1 MITIDIAILRGRYH
15 ATPWGRHVN
24 EGVPEWPPSPF
35 RLVRTLYDAWRRKRP
50 DWPAERVEPIL
61 RALASQ
67 DPLFE
72 LPPAR
77 SSHIRIFYRQG
88 GEAESD
94 KKLVFDPFVVV
105 SPGAVARLGW
115 PSVDL
120 SNSMQSDLDEL
131 LAVIG
136 YLGRAESLVAL
147 RRSDAPL
154 RANCSPAD
162 ASAGSSDTE
171 LVRVAGVARPDEHI
185 EVPLGKP
192 KRKGTPPELLTWI
205 DALTWGTDEV
215 QAKKLSDPPALRWVG
230 YRRASDALEAR
241 APTATR
247 PKMQQTDTVLL
258 ALHGKVKPRV
268 EDTVVV
274 AERLRRFAMSA
285 HQRIVG
291 DGMPISLTLA
301 GKASRGMPAKGHQHA
316 YYLPWDRNGD
326 GKIDHVIVY
335 AAAGFD
341 RSEVAAFD
349 RIYWPQAL
357 NRGQPL
363 AVVPVATGTREM
375 FGPATRF
382 RSATPFIP
390 PRHYRQ
396 KRDGDHAEWSVRQL
410 ELELG
415 HHHRDVRLVSA
426 AAIPNDGGTFGRRPR
441 WLEYRRARKG
451 ETPKLGYGF
460 AIELAEPIH
469 GPFAIGAGAHFGLGL
484 FVPDPRPLA
493 RN

>member
-1 MITIDIAILRGRYH
+1 MLTIDIAILQGRYH

-35 RLVRTLYDAWRRKRP
+35 RLVRTLYDAWKRKRP
-50 DWPAERVEPIL
+50 DWSADRVEPIL

-105 SPGAVARLGW
+105 NPGAVARLGW

-120 SNSMQSDLDEL
+120 SASMQSDLDEL
-131 LAVIG
+131 LAVVG
-136 YLGRAESLVAL
+136 YLGRAESLVTL
-147 RRSDAPL
+147 TRSDAPL
-154 RANCSPAD
+154 QANCSPAD
-162 ASAGSSDTE
+162 ASAASRDTE

-185 EVPLGKP
+185 EIQLGKP
-192 KRKGTPPELLTWI
+192 KRKGAAPELLTWL
-205 DALTWGTDEV
+205 DALTWGTAEV

-230 YRRASDALEAR
+230 YRRSSDALEAR
-241 APTATR
+241 APIAAR
-247 PKMQQTDTVLL
+247 PTMQQTDTVLL
-258 ALHGKVKPRV
+258 SIQGKIKPRV
-268 EDTVVV
+268 EDTVMV
-274 AERLRRFAMSA
+274 AERLRRFAMGA
-285 HQRIVG
+285 HKVLVRDPKRG
-291 DGMPISLTLA
+291 SLTLA
-301 GKASRGMPAKGHQHA
+301 GKASPGVPGKDHQHA
-316 YYLPWDRNGD
+316 YYLPWDRDGD
-326 GKIDHVIVY
+326 GEIDHVIVH
-335 AAAGFD
+335 AAAGLD
-341 RSEVAAFD
+341 RSEIAALD

-375 FGPATRF
+375 FEPATRF

-396 KRDGDHAEWSVRQL
+396 KRDGDHAEWLVRQL
-410 ELELG
+410 ELELE
-415 HHHRDVRLVSA
+415 HHHPGVRLSSA
-426 AAIPNDGGTFGRRPR
+426 LPMPQDGREVGRKRR

-460 AIELAEPIH
+460 TIEVADPIH
-469 GPFAIGAGAHFGLGL
+469 GPFAIGSGAHFGLGL
-484 FVPDPRPLA
+484 FVPDGA
-493 RN
+493 KHVG